1 MRKKAIFVAAT
12 GQHVGKTTLCLG
24 LIAGLK
30 KRYASVGFIKPVGQQ
45 HVKVDSGINVDK
57 DVILFK
63 KHFSMNTP
71 WHDMSPVIIPGGF
84 TRDFLDGK
92 FSEKE
97 MLATIETSFQNIA
110 SENDYTIV
118 EGTGHVG
125 VGSIV
130 NINNAIVASRLGLDM
145 VLIASGGLGSA
156 HDELALN
163 INLCQQQGVRVR
175 GVILNR
181 VLDDKREMILD
192 YFPKSLKKWGI
203 PLIGCIPYNE
213 FLSQPT
219 IQDFAALFNTPL
231 FSGECQRYRHFSH
244 MRLVADAVDSYAL
257 MHTVNELIITPASR
271 EKIILEN
278 VEKHRRHQEKHGED
292 FLGGIIL
299 TGMTAPSQTIME
311 KVKEYKIPALYVPL
325 CSFDAMKMIT
335 SFTSK
340 IRTED
345 QLKVEE
351 AIHVVEKHVDFNRLC
366 DLEGEYQK
374 EKAGDCLKA

>member
-30 KRYASVGFIKPVGQQ
+30 KRYPSVGFIKPVGQQ
-45 HVKVDSGINVDK
+45 HVKIDTDITVDK

-63 KHFSMNTP
+63 KHFSMTTSWN
-71 WHDMSPVIIPGGF
+71 DMSPVIIPSGF
-84 TRDFLDGK
+84 TRNFLDGK

-97 MLATIETSFQNIA
+97 MLETIDASFQKIS

-125 VGSIV
+125 VGTIV
-130 NINNAIVASRLGLDM
+130 NISNANVASRLGLDM

-163 INLCQQQGVRVR
+163 INLCRQQGVRVR

-219 IQDFAALFNTPL
+219 IQDFAALFNAPL
-231 FSGECQRYRHFSH
+231 FSGECHRFRHFSH
-244 MRLVADAVDSYAL
+244 MRLVADAVDNYAS
-257 MHTVNELIITPASR
+257 MNTVNELIITPASR

-278 VEKHRRHQEKHGED
+278 VEKHRKYLETHGKD
-292 FLGGIIL
+292 FLGGMIL
-299 TGMTAPSQTIME
+299 TGSTAPSLGLIE
-311 KVKEYKIPALYVPL
+311 KVNAYQIPALYAPL

-345 QLKVEE
+345 YLKVEE
-351 AIHVVEKHVDFNRLC
+351 AIHLVERHVDFDRLC
-366 DLEGEYQK
+366 DLE
-374 EKAGDCLKA
+374 EK

>member
-1 MRKKAIFVAAT
+1 MRKKAIFIAAT

-24 LIAGLK
+24 LISGLR
-30 KRYASVGFIKPVGQQ
+30 KRYSSVGFIKPIGQQ
-45 HVKVDSGINVDK
+45 HVKIDHNTNVDK

-63 KHFSMNTP
+63 KHFSMATP
-71 WHDMSPVIIPGGF
+71 WNDMSPVIIPGGF

-92 FSEKE
+92 FNESE
-97 MLATIETSFQNIA
+97 MLRSIETSFRNIESDNA
-110 SENDYTIV
+110 YTIV

-130 NINNAIVASRLGLDM
+130 NISNAHVASKLGIDM

-163 INLCQQQGVRVR
+163 INLCLQQGVKIR

-181 VLDDKREMILD
+181 VLEDKREMILD

-213 FLSQPT
+213 LLSQPT
-219 IQDFAALFNTPL
+219 VQDFSALFKSPL
-231 FSGECQRYRHFSH
+231 FSGECHKYRHFAH
-244 MRLVADAVDSYAL
+244 MRLVADAVENYTLS
-257 MHTVNELIITPASR
+257 HTVNELIITPANR

-278 VEKHRRHQEKHGED
+278 VEKHRKHLEMYGED
-292 FLGGIIL
+292 FLGGMIL
-299 TGMTAPSQTIME
+299 TGMNPPSQAIID
-311 KVKEYKIPALYVPL
+311 KVNAFEIPALFVPL

-335 SFTSK
+335 SFTGK

-345 QLKVEE
+345 RLKVEE
-351 AIHVVEKHVDFNRLC
+351 AIHLVENHVDFDRLC
-366 DLEGEYQK
+366 NR
-374 EKAGDCLKA
+374 EK

>member
-30 KRYASVGFIKPVGQQ
+30 KRYSSVGFIKPVGQQ
-45 HVKVDSGINVDK
+45 HVKIDEDTNVDK

-63 KHFSMNTP
+63 KHFSMTTS
-71 WHDMSPVIIPGGF
+71 WRDMSPVIIPGGF
-84 TRDFLDGK
+84 TRNFLDGK
-92 FSEKE
+92 FSEQA
-97 MLATIETSFQNIA
+97 MLQSIDTAFQKIA
-110 SENDYTIV
+110 SDNDYTIV
-118 EGTGHVG
+118 EGTGHTG
-125 VGSIV
+125 VGTII
-130 NINNAIVASRLGLDM
+130 NISNANVAARLGLDI

-219 IQDFAALFNTPL
+219 TQDFSNLFNAPL
-231 FSGECQRYRHFSH
+231 FSGECHRYRHFSH
-244 MRLVADAVDSYAL
+244 MRLVADAVVTYAA
-257 MHTVNELIITPASR
+257 MNTINELIITPASR
-271 EKIILEN
+271 EKIIMEN
-278 VEKHRRHQEKHGED
+278 VEKHRKHLDMHGKD
-292 FLGGIIL
+292 FLGGMIL
-299 TGMTAPSQTIME
+299 TGTTAPSQAIIE
-311 KVKEYKIPALYVPL
+311 EIRAYEIPALYAPL

-351 AIHVVEKHVDFNRLC
+351 AISVVEKHVDFDRLC
-366 DLEGEYQK
+366 DLE
-374 EKAGDCLKA
+374 

>member
-30 KRYASVGFIKPVGQQ
+30 KRYPSVGFIKPVGQQ
-45 HVKVDSGINVDK
+45 HVKVDSINVDK

-63 KHFSMNTP
+63 KYFSMNCS
-71 WHDMSPVIIPGGF
+71 WNDMSPVIIPGGF
-84 TRDFLDGK
+84 TRNFLDGK

-97 MLATIETSFQNIA
+97 MLESIDTSFKNIT
-110 SENDYTIV
+110 SKNDYTIV

-125 VGSIV
+125 VGTIV
-130 NINNAIVASRLGLDM
+130 NISNANVAARLGLDM

-163 INLCQQQGVRVR
+163 INLCHQQGVRVR

-231 FSGECQRYRHFSH
+231 FSGERHRYRHFKN
-244 MRLVADAVDSYAL
+244 MRLVADSVDTYAL
-257 MHTVNELIITPASR
+257 MNTANELIITPASR
-271 EKIILEN
+271 EKVILEN
-278 VEKHRRHQEKHGED
+278 VEKHRKHLESHGED
-292 FLGGIIL
+292 FLGGMIL
-299 TGMTAPSQTIME
+299 TGMTPPSPAIIE
-311 KVKEYKIPALYVPL
+311 KVKAYEIPALYAPL

-351 AIHVVEKHVDFNRLC
+351 AIHVVERHVDFDRLC
-366 DLEGEYQK
+366 DFERK
-374 EKAGDCLKA
+374 